1 MFLFTYM
8 TSPRTP
14 SRVPLFDNK
23 ENVRPVFQMP
33 RRRFPSN
40 KMPNPPMRTIKR
52 KKTSFKVRRDS
63 PPKRKTKSRLTPSMR
78 GKRLYKHKA
87 KSTRKRR
94 GRHARSARRRL
105 FD

>member
-1 MFLFTYM
+1 MFFTYM

-14 SRVPLFDNK
+14 SRFPFFDNK

-40 KMPNPPMRTIKR
+40 KMPNRPMRTIKR

-63 PPKRKTKSRLTPSMR
+63 PPKRKPP
-78 GKRLYKHKA
+78 A
-87 KSTRKRR
+87 F
-94 GRHARSARRRL
+94 GRMASLSDFYSVNRP
-105 FD
+105 